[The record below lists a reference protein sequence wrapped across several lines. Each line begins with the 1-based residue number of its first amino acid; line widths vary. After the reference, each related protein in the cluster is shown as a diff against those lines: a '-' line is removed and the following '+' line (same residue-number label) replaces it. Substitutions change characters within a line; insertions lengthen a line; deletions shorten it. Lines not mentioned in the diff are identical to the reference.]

1 MTQQQTVQQKQE
13 PEQEVVEKGKYVQT
27 IRKTN
32 FYCSVCED
40 YVKHYRQNGYWV
52 HDCPI
57 EGDDENVETD
67 VD

>member
-1 MTQQQTVQQKQE
+1 MSQQQTVQQQD
-13 PEQEVVEKGKYVQT
+13 VVEKGKYVQT
-27 IRKTN
+27 IRTKN

-40 YVKHYRQNGYWV
+40 LVKHYRQNGYWV

-57 EGDDENVETD
+57 EDGDDENVETI